1 MNEKPLSKAVW
12 RNSYIKA
19 HLCVWNQGDGVSSV
33 HFDTVVCPR
42 VFLRALLWMDCGY
55 RVKQG
60 RACRKFLYWCLWEI
74 SEMPVIA
81 NEDDIFF
88 CKIKSGWKKKIL
100 GKKVKHKQKN
110 PSETKPKPI
119 RQTKWNARKRLQTK
133 RKLVI
138 TWWCWS
144 YACIMLLW
152 RTHRQN
158 GIVSES
164 VVSARRVGSGDNDL
178 CVCVYVLWVCVSA
191 CMCECQDARA
201 TAHCPHTH
209 TAFSDLLDRS
219 VSSLICFSSA

>member
-1 MNEKPLSKAVW
+1 MFGIRVTVLVVCILIRW
-12 RNSYIKA
+12 
-19 HLCVWNQGDGVSSV
+19 CVSVCSSGRYCEW
-33 HFDTVVCPR
+33 TVVTGWS
-42 VFLRALLWMDCGY
+42 RAGVVASSCTGVCERFQRCLLLQTKMI
-55 RVKQG
+55 
-60 RACRKFLYWCLWEI
+60 F
-74 SEMPVIA
+74 
-81 NEDDIFF
+81 FF

-138 TWWCWS
+138 TRWCWS

-178 CVCVYVLWVCVSA
+178 CVCVYVLWVCVSV

-209 TAFSDLLDRS
+209 TAFSDLLDHS